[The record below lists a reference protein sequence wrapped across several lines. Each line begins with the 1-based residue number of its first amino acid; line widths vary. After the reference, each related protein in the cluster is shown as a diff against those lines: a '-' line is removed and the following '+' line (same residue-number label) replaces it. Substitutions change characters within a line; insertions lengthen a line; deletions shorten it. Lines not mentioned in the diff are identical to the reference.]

1 MYQQL
6 MQLHSQDV
14 RGAGIDRG
22 MALMASAFG
31 TADQQRNMM
40 EYAMRTPEDDRLR
53 AFGQAVNDQAAMR
66 QQQNAAQFQ
75 AGAAGALQQ
84 LGIVNDPATAQT
96 IASNPQLAGQML
108 ETHAGLQMAGAKE
121 AQQKLIENQQ
131 GFGSADSKAAE
142 TLHTIDSLLNNPSA
156 LHTAIKY
163 PGLSDS
169 TTNEGYYGG
178 ALTVGQD
185 AMTARAQLNQL
196 KNQLNAKSLGESGM
210 SRMAQ
215 MEFLKVGSSMT
226 DIDSLKDPQA
236 IDAELAR
243 VKDMMMRARANIQA
257 AAGKEVDANLSG
269 YAEPSYFDKKNPLTY
284 TGATIAKGGAQP
296 GTIGTSPGA
305 SSGGTVATVASPA
318 DAQKLPSGTKF
329 VIPEGPRKGQIA
341 QVP

>member
-40 EYAMRTPEDDRLR
+40 DYAVHTPQDDRLR
-53 AFGQAVNDQAAMR
+53 AFGQAVTDTGALR
-66 QQQNAAQFQ
+66 EQQNAAQFQ
-75 AGAAGALQQ
+75 AGAANMGDLFGKTPEQMAWLAKDPTALNNM
-84 LGIVNDPATAQT
+84 ITAQT
-96 IASNPQLAGQML
+96 N
-108 ETHAGLQMAGAKE
+108 LQMTGQKE

-156 LHTAIKY
+156 LHTAVKY
-163 PGLSDS
+163 PGLSDA
-169 TTNEGYYGG
+169 TTNEGYYLGQPV
-178 ALTVGQD
+178 LGQD
-185 AMTARAQLNQL
+185 AITARAQLNQL

-257 AAGKEVDANLSG
+257 GAGKEVDANLSG
-269 YAEPSYFDKKNPLTY
+269 YAEPGYFDKKNPLTY
-284 TGATIAKGGAQP
+284 TGATIAKGGAAP

-318 DAQKLPSGTKF
+318 DAQKLPSGSRF